1 MIAAARSQ
9 KTGTPGFPP
18 GILVLQRHFESNV
31 NGYRAGIGKKDA
43 LKTFGHKPEQPFG
56 QCHGRLMRK
65 PPEHDVRHAPGLYAQ
80 GVKQVRVVVTVHSRP
95 PRRHA
100 VYKLSAVCQNN
111 TVCPGASHGI
121 KRRKIQG

>member
-1 MIAAARSQ
+1 MHTGHRITYRHGPDSITVIAAARSQ

-80 GVKQVRVVVTVHSRP
+80 GVKQVRVVVTVH
-95 PRRHA
+95 
-100 VYKLSAVCQNN
+100 
-111 TVCPGASHGI
+111 I